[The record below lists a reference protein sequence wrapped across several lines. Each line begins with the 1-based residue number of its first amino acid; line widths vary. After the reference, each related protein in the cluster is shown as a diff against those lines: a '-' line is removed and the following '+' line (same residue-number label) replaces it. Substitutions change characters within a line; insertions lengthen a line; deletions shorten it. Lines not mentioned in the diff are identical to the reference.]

1 MNGER
6 AQIIALQALGWI
18 ASHDELGGIFMGAS
32 GASAD
37 DLRERASDPA
47 FQASVLEFL
56 TMDDAWVVAFCD
68 THGHKYEDPLHA
80 RYALPG
86 AEQVH
91 WT

>member
-1 MNGER
+1 MAPET
-6 AQIIALQALGWI
+6 AQTIALQALSWLVGN
-18 ASHDELGGIFMGAS
+18 DEICPTFLGSTGTS
-32 GASAD
+32 VD
-37 DLRERASDPA
+37 DLRARAADPE

-56 TMDDAWVVAFCD
+56 TMDDAWVIAFCD
-68 THGHKYEDPLHA
+68 SVNLAYDSPLKA

>member
-1 MNGER
+1 MSPET
-6 AQIIALQALGWI
+6 AQTIALQALGWLV
-18 ASHDELGGIFMGAS
+18 SNEELCPTFMGATGTS
-32 GASAD
+32 VD
-37 DLRERASDPA
+37 DLRDRAADPD

-68 THGHKYEDPLHA
+68 TLGLNYQEPLLA

>member
-1 MNGER
+1 MTPDQ
-6 AQIIALQALGWI
+6 AQIIALQALGWL
-18 ASHDELGGIFMGAS
+18 AENEELGPIFLGS
-32 GASAD
+32 TGASAA
-37 DLRERASDPA
+37 DLTAQANDPA

-68 THGHKYEDPLHA
+68 SAGLDYAAPLQA

-86 AEQVH
+86 AGQVH

>member
-1 MNGER
+1 MSPET
-6 AQIIALQALGWI
+6 AQTIALQALGWLVNN
-18 ASHDELGGIFMGAS
+18 AALCPTFMGATGTS
-32 GASAD
+32 VD
-37 DLRERASDPA
+37 DLRGRAGDPD

-56 TMDDAWVVAFCD
+56 TMDDAWVVEFCD
-68 THGHKYEDPLHA
+68 AVGLGYQDPLTA

>member
-1 MNGER
+1 MTPER
-6 AQIIALQALGWI
+6 AETIALLALGWL
-18 ASHDELGGIFMGAS
+18 AGHDDLAPVFLGSS
-32 GASAD
+32 GAGAE
-37 DLRERASDPA
+37 DLRTRATDPQ
-47 FQASVLEFL
+47 FLASVLDFI

-68 THGHKYEDPLHA
+68 ASDLAYDQPLAA